1 MSDFKYVIIGGGMTA
16 DSAVSGI
23 REHDGSGAIA
33 VFTEEKD
40 MPYNRPPLSKGLWKG
55 DQLDSIWRNTG
66 KQKVDFFAGTRI
78 KSIDRSLKSVT
89 AGDGKSYTYE
99 KLLLATG
106 GTPRKLPSVGEGVI
120 YYRTVEDYRK
130 LRAVVD
136 TASDFVVVGGGFI
149 GSEVAAALAM
159 NGKNVTLIF
168 PDNGIGARVY
178 PKGLSAFLINY
189 FSEKGVK
196 VHAGESVVS
205 IGKSDSGYAV
215 ETKSGKKFAADAVVA
230 GVGIMPNDALA
241 KASGLAVDNGIIVDA
256 FLRTTD
262 HAIYSAGDVANFYNR
277 SLDIRMRVEHED
289 NANTMGKLAGLN
301 MSGDPEPYNHL
312 PFFYSDLFDLGY
324 EAVGDLNAGVEVVED
339 WVEEYRKGVVYYL
352 NENRVTGV
360 LLWNTWGKLDD
371 ARKLIDAKK
380 KHTAGSLK
388 RLISD

>member
-89 AGDGKSYTYE
+89 VGDGKSYTYE

-106 GTPRKLPSVGEGVI
+106 GTPRKLPSGGEGVI
-120 YYRTVEDYRK
+120 YYRTVEDYRT

-301 MSGDPEPYNHL
+301 MSGDPEPYNHQ

-380 KHTAGSLK
+380 KHTADSLK